1 MGLHRA
7 GSNAQTGRRFHAIKE
22 PASESPAE
30 KITPRLDET
39 MAPRAKAPPAKTPA
53 RPGGRPRKVLVPA
66 PPVWVGLDFARERD
80 LHAQGLAPVAGA
92 DEVGRGPLA
101 GPVVAA
107 AVVLD
112 PERVPQGLDDSKKL
126 TKARREALYLEICAT
141 AEVAVSLAPPTRID
155 RDNIRQ
161 ATLWALANAVRGL
174 PCRPAFLLVD
184 GNDPPAVD
192 CRVEAVV
199 GGDGL
204 IASIAAASIVAKVV
218 RDRLMAGLGMAFPA
232 YGFERHMGY
241 ATAEHGAALREH
253 GPCLHHRR
261 SFAPVREQQLGLFA
275 DEGGDLEEID

>member
-1 MGLHRA
+1 M
-7 GSNAQTGRRFHAIKE
+7 
-22 PASESPAE
+22 
-30 KITPRLDET
+30 
-39 MAPRAKAPPAKTPA
+39 
-53 RPGGRPRKVLVPA
+53 
-66 PPVWVGLDFARERD
+66 GLDFTHERA
-80 LHAQGLAPVAGA
+80 LYGEGIAPVAGA

-112 PERVPQGLDDSKKL
+112 PTRVPQGLDDSKKL
-126 TKARREALYLEICAT
+126 TRARREALYLEICAT
-141 AEVAVSLAPPTRID
+141 AEVAIALAPPARID

-184 GNDPPAVD
+184 GNDPPRVD
-192 CRVEAVV
+192 CEVEAIV

-218 RDRLMAGLGMAFPA
+218 RDRLMAGVGAAFPA

-241 ATAEHGAALREH
+241 GTREHGAALKAH

-261 SFAPVREQQLGLFA
+261 SFAPVREQQLGLFQA
-275 DEGGDLEEID
+275 AGELEEAD

>member
-1 MGLHRA
+1 MPTRPKSEADTAL
-7 GSNAQTGRRFHAIKE
+7 RR
-22 PASESPAE
+22 
-30 KITPRLDET
+30 PR
-39 MAPRAKAPPAKTPA
+39 
-53 RPGGRPRKVLVPA
+53 GRPPRIAAPVAPA
-66 PPVWVGLDFARERD
+66 WIGLDFSRERD
-80 LHAQGLAPVAGA
+80 LLAAGHLPVAGA

-126 TKARREALYLEICAT
+126 TRARREALYLEICAT
-141 AEVAVSLAPPTRID
+141 AEVAVTMAPPTRID

-161 ATLWALANAVRGL
+161 ATLWALAQAVKAL

-184 GNDPPAVD
+184 GNDPPQVP

-199 GGDGL
+199 GGDAL
-204 IASIAAASIVAKVV
+204 VASIAAASIVAKVV
-218 RDRLMAGLGMAFPA
+218 RDRLMAGVGAAFPA

-241 ATAEHGAALREH
+241 GTPEHGAALRTH

-261 SFAPVREQQLGLFA
+261 SFAPVREQQLALF
-275 DEGGDLEEID
+275 GMVPEIEAAE

>member
-1 MGLHRA
+1 MASRPKTPPQA
-7 GSNAQTGRRFHAIKE
+7 IDPGS
-22 PASESPAE
+22 
-30 KITPRLDET
+30 
-39 MAPRAKAPPAKTPA
+39 APRPRGRPPKAKAVTA
-53 RPGGRPRKVLVPA
+53 G
-66 PPVWVGLDFARERD
+66 WVGLDFSREQALYAR
-80 LHAQGLAPVAGA
+80 GIAPVAGA

-112 PERVPQGLDDSKKL
+112 PARVPQGLDDSKRL
-126 TKARREALYLEICAT
+126 TRAKREALYLEICAT
-141 AEVAVSLAPPTRID
+141 AEVAISLAPPARID

-184 GNDPPAVD
+184 GNDPPDVA
-192 CRVEAVV
+192 CEVEAIV

-218 RDRLMAGLGMAFPA
+218 RDRLMAGLGAAFPA

-241 ATAEHGAALREH
+241 GTREHGTALKAH

-261 SFAPVREQQLGLFA
+261 SFAPVREQQLALFPVA
-275 DEGGDLEEID
+275 GELEEAD

>member
-1 MGLHRA
+1 
-7 GSNAQTGRRFHAIKE
+7 
-22 PASESPAE
+22 
-30 KITPRLDET
+30 
-39 MAPRAKAPPAKTPA
+39 MAPRGKAPISDTPV
-53 RPGGRPRKVLVPA
+53 RPRGRPKKVLVPA
-66 PPVWVGLDFARERD
+66 APAWVGLDFARERA

-126 TKARREALYLEICAT
+126 TKAKREALYLEICAT
-141 AEVAVSLAPPTRID
+141 AEVAVSLAPPARID

-161 ATLWALANAVRGL
+161 ATLWALANAVKGL
-174 PCRPAFLLVD
+174 PFRPAFLLVD
-184 GNDPPAVD
+184 GNDPPPAD
-192 CRVEAVV
+192 CRVEAIV

-204 IASIAAASIVAKVV
+204 VASIAAASIVAKVV
-218 RDRLMAGLGMAFPA
+218 RDRLMAGLGAAFPA

-241 ATAEHGAALREH
+241 GTAEHGAALRRH

-261 SFAPVREQQLGLFA
+261 SFAPVREQQLGLFPA
-275 DEGGDLEEID
+275 EDRDLEEMP